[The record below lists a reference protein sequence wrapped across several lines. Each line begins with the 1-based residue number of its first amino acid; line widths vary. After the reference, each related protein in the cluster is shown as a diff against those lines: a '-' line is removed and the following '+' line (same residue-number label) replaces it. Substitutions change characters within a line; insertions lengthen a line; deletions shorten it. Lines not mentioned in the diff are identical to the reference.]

1 MQRWRIVFPFY
12 FLSGIAGAHAQTVF
26 TGTVYESDSNV
37 RLSNVF
43 VKNLTNKTIVLSD
56 ASGKFT
62 IRAATSQLL
71 VFSSPGYVSDTLFL
85 TDLKPRRIYL
95 PTKGILLKDVRVTAS
110 GAFNP
115 KEDYAQVYRRAK
127 ITGLS
132 PSQIFGKDARR
143 ARRFK
148 RFLDRDEQQR
158 KIDAIFNKKLV
169 SDYLPLKGRELED
182 FMFLY
187 RPTYQAVKNISR
199 DALALY
205 LNDCYKKFM
214 VLPAEKRVISAL
226 IKK

>member
-1 MQRWRIVFPFY
+1 MHRWRMVFSFY
-12 FLSGIAGAHAQTVF
+12 LLLGIADAHAQTVL
-26 TGTVYESDSNV
+26 TGTVYQSDSNL

-43 VKNLTNKTIVLSD
+43 IKNLTNKATVLSD
-56 ASGKFT
+56 ASGKF
-62 IRAATSQLL
+62 IIPAATSQLL

-85 TDLKPRRIYL
+85 TDLKSRRIYL
-95 PTKGILLKDVRVTAS
+95 PTQGVLLKDVSVTAS

-115 KEDYAQVYRRAK
+115 KEEYAQVYRQAK

-148 RFLDRDEQQR
+148 RFLDREEQQR

-182 FMFLY
+182 FMSLY

-214 VLPAEKRVISAL
+214 ALPAEKRIIPAL
-226 IKK
+226 TTE